1 MVEVVGSTPIAP
13 TKPATPD
20 RVVGPCG
27 SPQRALELAPWE
39 IVNSPREREV
49 ALGGR

>member
-27 SPQRALELAPWE
+27 SPQRALETCTVGDREL
-39 IVNSPREREV
+39 PREREV